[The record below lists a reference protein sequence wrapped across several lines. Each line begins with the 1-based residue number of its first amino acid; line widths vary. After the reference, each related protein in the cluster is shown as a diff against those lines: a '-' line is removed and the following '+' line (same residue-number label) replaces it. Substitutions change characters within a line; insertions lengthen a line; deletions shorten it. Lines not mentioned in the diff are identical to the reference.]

1 MYQSA
6 ATTQPSRP
14 ASEKSIQ
21 LHSSPIQRRRRTTP
35 RSGEYTY
42 QGPSTTPQ
50 LHEMGSGYKHDGNN
64 RSKGDIPIES
74 NTRAAAARRKD
85 TVKSVLDQLG
95 LKKSDNTGVPIG
107 ASADKN
113 QYLLLTAPR
122 NQRFLSRL
130 GLNEEVASKIPQNR
144 SGIID
149 LFNMLD
155 TDYSGWIT
163 TGKLLQHFNSLNL
176 PMTPSEIE
184 RLVKMCDLN
193 EDNYIQPVDLVN
205 ALQKMQPMQSIS
217 MCMPSNLG
225 RAKHLADS
233 ILVAKGNSSSA
244 QAAELNEEKPKDV
257 LNDIFDMQSRI
268 QRMPVPQPI
277 LPKSYGPGLIIPSHS
292 SDHYADST
300 ERMETMNDVMDWN
313 NALGTKPP
321 GIEET
326 HRKIQQRNTRLDNI
340 NKYVQSLTARCRER
354 DVVAEKREQDRI
366 HTKIKQRARYQKA
379 ALFGADLYSRL
390 EQQKRNRLEKLS
402 RSPIHQQ
409 TFAISPRGTVKPV
422 RFIPGTVKYF
432 AEK

>member
-6 ATTQPSRP
+6 TTTQPSRP
-14 ASEKSIQ
+14 TSEKSFQ

-35 RSGEYTY
+35 HNGEYTY

-50 LHEMGSGYKHDGNN
+50 LHEMGSDYKHDGNN
-64 RSKGDIPIES
+64 RSKEDIPIES

-85 TVKSVLDQLG
+85 TVKSVLDQLS

-107 ASADKN
+107 ASTDKN

-130 GLNEEVASKIPQNR
+130 GLNENVASKIPQNR
-144 SGIID
+144 GGIID

-233 ILVAKGNSSSA
+233 ILVAKGNSSTA
-244 QAAELNEEKPKDV
+244 QAAELNEDKPKDI
-257 LNDIFDMQSRI
+257 LNDILDMHSRI
-268 QRMPVPQPI
+268 QKMPVPRPI

-292 SDHYADST
+292 SDHYADSA

-340 NKYVQSLTARCRER
+340 NKCVQSLTARCRER

-390 EQQKRNRLEKLS
+390 EQQKKNRLEKLS

-409 TFAISPRGTVKPV
+409 TFAISPQGTVKPV
-422 RFIPGTVKYF
+422 RFIPGTVKYMSM
-432 AEK
+432 

>member
-1 MYQSA
+1 MYQPVGA
-6 ATTQPSRP
+6 TQPSRP
-14 ASEKSIQ
+14 PSEKSNQ
-21 LHSSPIQRRRRTTP
+21 LRSSPIQRHRRTTP
-35 RSGEYTY
+35 HFGEHSC
-42 QGPSTTPQ
+42 QGPSNIPQ
-50 LHEMGSGYKHDGNN
+50 LHEADKLDSLESNN
-64 RSKGDIPIES
+64 KSSIEAPIE
-74 NTRAAAARRKD
+74 NTAAARRKD
-85 TVKSVLDQLG
+85 TVKNVLDKLRV
-95 LKKSDNTGVPIG
+95 KESDNTGFPIG
-107 ASADKN
+107 ASPDKN

-130 GLNEEVASKIPQNR
+130 GLNESVASKIPQNR
-144 SGIID
+144 REIVE

-155 TDYSGWIT
+155 TERSGWIT

-176 PMTPSEIE
+176 PMTPSEVE

-233 ILVAKGNSSSA
+233 ILVAKGHSSSA

-257 LNDIFDMQSRI
+257 LNDIFDPQSRI
-268 QRMPVPQPI
+268 QQMPVPQPI
-277 LPKSYGPGLIIPSHS
+277 LPKSYGPGLIIPSHN
-292 SDHYADST
+292 SDHYADTT
-300 ERMETMNDVMDWN
+300 EQMETMNNVMDWN
-313 NALGTKPP
+313 NVLGTKPP

-340 NKYVQSLTARCRER
+340 NKCAQSLTARCRER
-354 DVVAEKREQDRI
+354 DAVAEKRDQERI
-366 HTKIKQRARYQKA
+366 HTKIRQRARYQKA
-379 ALFGADLYSRL
+379 ALFGADLYSRV
-390 EQQKRNRLEKLS
+390 EQQKKNRLEKLS

-422 RFIPGTVKYF
+422 RFVPGTVKYSSL
-432 AEK
+432 